1 MQFSSAQF
9 MELAHAYFQRMANHL
24 NFTVLN
30 DEFLL
35 ITSEDG
41 QKFVYDTTDLF
52 NKHTEGLV
60 SVNEALADMLFIIE
74 ETFMVRSYFYPTSVY
89 PVLKQTSFIEQQ
101 RLKIERLSFN
111 HTDFEYFYH
120 EFTPSTV
127 ILYAFDLGPALSFLT
142 NGDMAKFGLD
152 DSIKITAIENI
163 TRKLNTSHA
172 VFKKSDIAPHVHI
185 FELELDDVFKT
196 SAVLNVRALKK
207 LLSDCLPHATDPTFN
222 PCVFAPNNTTLWLV
236 DPSDVDSL
244 NVARALSLEKFMDE
258 PFPLFEHGLLL
269 TEG

>member
-9 MELAHAYFQRMANHL
+9 MELAHPYFERMAKHL

-30 DEFLL
+30 DSFFL

-41 QKFVYDTTDLF
+41 QKLVYDTTELF
-52 NKHTEGLV
+52 NKYTDGLT
-60 SVNEALADMLFIIE
+60 SIHEALADILFIIE
-74 ETFMVRSYFYPTSVY
+74 ETFMIRSYFYPTSVY
-89 PVLKQTSFIEQQ
+89 PVLKQRSFIEQEC
-101 RLKIERLSFN
+101 LKIEKLAFKN
-111 HTDFEYFYH
+111 KDFDYFFH

-142 NGDMAKFGLD
+142 HSDMAKFGLD
-152 DSIKITAIENI
+152 DSIKLTAIENI
-163 TRKLNTSHA
+163 TRKLNSSPA
-172 VFKKSDIAPHVHI
+172 VFKKVDIAPHVHI

-207 LLSDCLPHATDPTFN
+207 LLTPHLPHATATTFN
-222 PCVFAPNNTTLWLV
+222 PCVFIPNNTTLWLV

-244 NVARALSLEKFMDE
+244 NVASALSLEKFMDE
-258 PFPLFEHGLLL
+258 PSPLFEHGLLL